1 MASVIRGSGASTL
14 GGNVDVQGV
23 LTYEDVTSVDSVGIV
38 TARSGIVIDTQDT
51 SATSL
56 SIGSKG
62 GGSNDG
68 HLEGEGP
75 KINFL
80 ATRGND
86 GATGSAAYIQ
96 QKAIGDL
103 GSSYPVDLAFGVRRF
118 GSSFEAM
125 RIASTGRVGIGSE
138 IPTAALDVLSTAYP
152 TVEITRDHDINYP
165 RLRIVNAATDGAD
178 LDGLGDGTGG
188 FRISCVAAGVS
199 TERLRINSKGQMILG
214 TASNLGTVPPKLT
227 IINNTNS
234 STFSE
239 CQLLRLNGPSGVG
252 ERGGIGFHYA
262 QSSDYGEKPSSF
274 IGVETVA
281 VGGAQQT
288 DLLFATRPNTADNE
302 PTERLRITS
311 AGLVGIGTTN
321 PSTLLHLLGE
331 DSYLM
336 MQSSSASGNAGILFK
351 DSSGTQNGVIFY
363 DFDNDFL
370 KFSTNND
377 TEALRITSVGQIQH
391 QASGGDNQ
399 FISKRTD
406 AAGSNG
412 NYFFHL
418 RAQNNTPVDVG
429 SLGFHRDTASD
440 DSRFVISTRNTGG
453 SNTERLRIN
462 SNGEIIATNAFK
474 YVDDIDNQN
483 YRGTLTFSVR
493 AQSNQSNK
501 TIATLSNLNSQTMA
515 IAKITWVGVY
525 AYSGSNLGGGECYA
539 FTRRTNNNSA
549 WAANN
554 DNWTFHEQNGS
565 VTKPTVEWNSGVLQY
580 DYGSNQE
587 GELRIEITYRHCI
600 VTPNV

>member
-38 TARSGIVIDTQDT
+38 TANAGIDISNTIVSNNDSTIRYDDTDFVINVD
-51 SATSL
+51 SNNVR
-56 SIGSKG
+56 GSSKF
-62 GGSNDG
+62 
-68 HLEGEGP
+68 
-75 KINFL
+75 KINVD
-80 ATRGND
+80 TVN
-86 GATGSAAYIQ
+86 
-96 QKAIGDL
+96 AITID
-103 GSSYPVDLAFGVRRF
+103 DNR
-118 GSSFEAM
+118 
-125 RIASTGRVGIGSE
+125 RVGIGSE

-227 IINNTNS
+227 IVNNTNS

-331 DSYLM
+331 DSYFT

-377 TEALRITSVGQIQH
+377 AEALRISS
-391 QASGGDNQ
+391 SG
-399 FISKRTD
+399 
-406 AAGSNG
+406 
-412 NYFFHL
+412 
-418 RAQNNTPVDVG
+418 
-429 SLGFHRDTASD
+429 
-440 DSRFVISTRNTGG
+440 
-453 SNTERLRIN
+453 E
-462 SNGEIIATNAFK
+462 
-474 YVDDIDNQN
+474 
-483 YRGTLTFSVR
+483 
-493 AQSNQSNK
+493 
-501 TIATLSNLNSQTMA
+501 
-515 IAKITWVGVY
+515 
-525 AYSGSNLGGGECYA
+525 
-539 FTRRTNNNSA
+539 
-549 WAANN
+549 
-554 DNWTFHEQNGS
+554 
-565 VTKPTVEWNSGVLQY
+565 VTKPLQPLAIIGTSENNWSPTAGDVMPFNYSNTNRGNHYNTSNYTFTCPVAGDYMVILRLSRKGFCGDLELAKNNSQY
-580 DYGSNQE
+580 ALLELRETGRDNSSAANWQAWCYDFIIPCAVNDTLKWKVSQIFTGTGSGNYLLDGSNH
-587 GELRIEITYRHCI
+587 IYYDSVTYYLLG
-600 VTPNV
+600 